1 MEESNIDVLTANR
14 MYKSRIFAMLFSDRN
29 ELLKLY
35 NAINGTSY
43 DDPDLLQVNTLENA
57 VYMSMQNDV
66 SFIIDMR
73 LNLYEHQSTYS
84 PNLPVRYLL
93 YVADV
98 YSDYTKDMNLY
109 GSRPVKLPTP
119 KFVIFYNG
127 QAEQPDRKEVKLSE
141 LFTISESE
149 PSLELT
155 AVMLNINKG
164 HNRKLMETCRTLH
177 DYAEYTSRV
186 REYAAEMSLDEAVER
201 AITECISEGILA
213 DFLRKNRAEAKKVSI
228 YEYDEERHMRQTR
241 EEGVEEGFASGLEQG
256 MKQKEKQIAI
266 NLMNAGILT
275 EEQICAVTG
284 LDLEELEE
292 LKKTLSEE

>member
-14 MYKSRIFAMLFSDRN
+14 RYKSRIFAMLFSDRN

-109 GSRPVKLPTP
+109 GTKAVKLPTP
-119 KFVIFYNG
+119 RFVIFYNG
-127 QAEQPDRKEVKLSE
+127 QAEQPDRKELRLSE
-141 LFTISESE
+141 LFSIPDAD
-149 PSLELT
+149 PSLELK

-164 HNRKLMETCRTLH
+164 HNRKLMETCRTLQ
-177 DYAEYTSRV
+177 DYAEYTFRV
-186 REYAAEMSLDEAVER
+186 REYAAEMPLDLAVEQ

-241 EEGVEEGFASGLEQG
+241 EEGMEEGYANGFSQGIEQG
-256 MKQKEKQIAI
+256 ITQTVI
-266 NLMNAGILT
+266 NLLKSGFLT
-275 EEQICAVTG
+275 DIQIREITG
-284 LDLEELEE
+284 LDQEQLDE
-292 LKKTLSEE
+292 LKKR

>member
-1 MEESNIDVLTANR
+1 
-14 MYKSRIFAMLFSDRN
+14 MLFSDRN

-109 GSRPVKLPTP
+109 GTKAVKLPTP
-119 KFVIFYNG
+119 RFVIFYNG
-127 QAEQPDRKEVKLSE
+127 QAEQPDRKELKLSE
-141 LFTISESE
+141 LFSIPDAD
-149 PSLELT
+149 PSLELK

-164 HNRKLMETCRTLH
+164 HNRKLMETCRTLQ
-177 DYAEYTSRV
+177 DYAEYTFRV
-186 REYAAEMSLDEAVER
+186 REYAAEMPLDLAVEQ

-228 YEYDEERHMRQTR
+228 YEYDEERHIRQTR
-241 EEGVEEGFASGLEQG
+241 EEGMEEGYANGFSQGIEQGITQTVINLLKSGLLTDI
-256 MKQKEKQIAI
+256 QIREI
-266 NLMNAGILT
+266 
-275 EEQICAVTG
+275 TG
-284 LDLEELEE
+284 LDQEQLDE
-292 LKKTLSEE
+292 LKKR

>member
-43 DDPDLLQVNTLENA
+43 DDPDLLQVNTLANA

-109 GSRPVKLPTP
+109 GTKAVKLPTP
-119 KFVIFYNG
+119 RFVIFYNG
-127 QAEQPDRKEVKLSE
+127 QAEQPDRKELKLSE
-141 LFTISESE
+141 LFSIPDAD
-149 PSLELT
+149 PSLELK

-164 HNRKLMETCRTLH
+164 HNRKLMETCRTLQ
-177 DYAEYTSRV
+177 DYAEYTFRV
-186 REYAAEMSLDEAVER
+186 REYAAEMPLDLAVEQ

-241 EEGVEEGFASGLEQG
+241 EEGMEEGYANGFSQGIEQGITQTVINLLKSGLLTDI
-256 MKQKEKQIAI
+256 QIREI
-266 NLMNAGILT
+266 
-275 EEQICAVTG
+275 TG
-284 LDLEELEE
+284 LDQEQLDE
-292 LKKTLSEE
+292 LKKR

>member
-109 GSRPVKLPTP
+109 GTKAVKLPTP
-119 KFVIFYNG
+119 RFVIFYNG
-127 QAEQPDRKEVKLSE
+127 QAEQPDRKELKLSE
-141 LFTISESE
+141 LFSIPDAD
-149 PSLELT
+149 PSLELK

-164 HNRKLMETCRTLH
+164 HNRKLMETCRTLQ
-177 DYAEYTSRV
+177 DYAEYTFRV
-186 REYAAEMSLDEAVER
+186 REYAAEMPLDLAVEQT
-201 AITECISEGILA
+201 ITECISEGILA

-241 EEGVEEGFASGLEQG
+241 EEGMEEGYANGFSQG
-256 MKQKEKQIAI
+256 IIQTAVKMLNLKEFTDIQIR
-266 NLMNAGILT
+266 
-275 EEQICAVTG
+275 EVTG
-284 LDLEELEE
+284 LDQKQLDE
-292 LKKTLSEE
+292 LKKK

>member
-1 MEESNIDVLTANR
+1 MGESNIDVLTANR

-29 ELLKLY
+29 ELLKLD

-109 GSRPVKLPTP
+109 GTKAVKLPTP
-119 KFVIFYNG
+119 RFVIFYNG
-127 QAEQPDRKEVKLSE
+127 QAEQPDRKELKLSE
-141 LFTISESE
+141 LFSIPDAD
-149 PSLELT
+149 PSLELK

-164 HNRKLMETCRTLH
+164 HNRKLMETCRTLQ
-177 DYAEYTSRV
+177 DYAEYTFRV
-186 REYAAEMSLDEAVER
+186 REYAAEMPLDLAVEQ

-241 EEGVEEGFASGLEQG
+241 EEGMEEGYANGFSQGIEQGITQTVINLLKSGLLTDI
-256 MKQKEKQIAI
+256 QIREI
-266 NLMNAGILT
+266 
-275 EEQICAVTG
+275 TG
-284 LDLEELEE
+284 LDQEQLDE
-292 LKKTLSEE
+292 LKKR

>member
-1 MEESNIDVLTANR
+1 MEESNIDVLNANR

-109 GSRPVKLPTP
+109 GTKAVKLPTP
-119 KFVIFYNG
+119 RFVIFYNG
-127 QAEQPDRKEVKLSE
+127 QAEQPDRKELKLSE
-141 LFTISESE
+141 LFSIPDAD
-149 PSLELT
+149 PSLELK

-164 HNRKLMETCRTLH
+164 HNRKLMETCRTLQ
-177 DYAEYTSRV
+177 DYAEYTFRV
-186 REYAAEMSLDEAVER
+186 REYAAEMPLDLAVEQ

-228 YEYDEERHMRQTR
+228 Y
-241 EEGVEEGFASGLEQG
+241 
-256 MKQKEKQIAI
+256 
-266 NLMNAGILT
+266 
-275 EEQICAVTG
+275 
-284 LDLEELEE
+284 
-292 LKKTLSEE
+292 